1 MKRIFIYIAFILIAM
16 DVMAQTEKQ
25 LSVSEIRQQ
34 TIIDEPITLEKGYF
48 KVGSGL
54 SYYFL
59 SSERYDDKWNKV
71 TNFDNS
77 QTNSFYF
84 PLNLRYGVTNNFEID
99 FATSLV
105 NKSNFSGNKEVDNI
119 KKTIKLFNE
128 KEIRRGFSDINLWF
142 NYRLLQE
149 KGHVPSLALFINPC
163 IPFGK
168 TTTTY
173 SPDSSKRYTPTTDD
187 IYSLTG
193 GYFLKKTFYPFAIVN
208 TLSYTYFFPVT
219 KKMQPSDISE
229 STFKRGSFLYFS
241 CAFDYLVCDWISLS
255 SVFNYSHVCKLS
267 YSNEMYKSLEVS
279 SDYISWTPQLYLQ
292 IKNLRLIQMLDI
304 SIAGRNWSPSPS
316 YMLVVEIKL

>member
-1 MKRIFIYIAFILIAM
+1 
-16 DVMAQTEKQ
+16 MAQTEKQ
-25 LSVSEIRQQ
+25 LTVSEIRQQ

-54 SYYFL
+54 TYYFL

-71 TNFDNS
+71 TYFGNS

-99 FATSLV
+99 VSTSFV
-105 NKSNFSGNKEVDNI
+105 NSSNFSSNKEVDNI
-119 KKTIKLFNE
+119 KKSIKLFNE
-128 KEIRRGFSDINLWF
+128 KEIRRGFKDVNMSF

-149 KGHVPSLALFINPC
+149 KGNIPSLGVFISPC

-173 SPDSSKRYTPTTDD
+173 SPDSSKRYAPTTDD

-193 GYFLKKTFYPFAIVN
+193 GYLLKKTFYPFAVGN

-219 KKMQPSDISE
+219 KKMQSSDISE
-229 STFKRGSFLYFS
+229 STFKRGGLLNFS
-241 CAFDYLVCDWISLS
+241 CEFDYLVCDWISLS
-255 SVFNYSHVCKLS
+255 SQFSYNHASKLS
-267 YSNEMYKSLEVS
+267 YSETKYKSLEVS
-279 SDYISWTPQLYLQ
+279 SDFITWTPQLYLQ

-304 SIAGRNWSPSPS
+304 PIAGRNWFPSPS
-316 YMLVVEIKL
+316 YMLLVEIKL